1 MNKTISLTREEMA
14 ILKDLKKNYGFK
26 SDSQTISFLLHQT
39 KQEKREIAVLVRQEL
54 EENYLPK
61 DRIKWGT
68 KTAEQNSILL
78 LDAINTLLH
87 MLKAENCIPVEV
99 AEHAV
104 ISQSRG
110 RLKQKIA
117 YFKQK
122 SDERKSKMQ

>member
-1 MNKTISLTREEMA
+1 MNKTISLTKEDIE

-26 SDSQTISFLLHQT
+26 SDSQTIAFLLHQT
-39 KQEKREIAVLVRQEL
+39 KQEKKEMAVLVRQEL